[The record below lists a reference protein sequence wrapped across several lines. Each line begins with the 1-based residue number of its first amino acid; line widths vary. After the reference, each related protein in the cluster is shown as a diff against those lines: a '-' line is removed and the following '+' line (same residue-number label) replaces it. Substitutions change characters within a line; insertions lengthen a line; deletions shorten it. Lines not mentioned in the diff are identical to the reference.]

1 MVTSKVGE
9 SIARARERCSLLID
23 VVAPYYP
30 RDVPS
35 TRQYDDWPVT
45 GPAFIARC
53 TRWLQSMLELSD
65 GHESA
70 AAVLARILHEHVTI
84 FAWIAID
91 PETNMQQWVRKALD
105 EAIKADNDMTR
116 FGRNLLTAE
125 RRAEY
130 IAKRDSIPLKWPG
143 VAGMAYEADKYWADR
158 IKVFSTNVYGL
169 RGMYAVLYRHFS
181 TLVHAMPESLSRV
194 VGHGPGPG
202 LSRIRLEEDPE
213 ESNAFTNAP
222 FIYAF
227 GLLVSSEVQ
236 GFPKRE
242 SVLNVFEQ
250 TKRA

>member
-1 MVTSKVGE
+1 MRPRSPSSGSQRCRAGAALRNKARAYPSRRRASRRDPCTWALRPAGGHVPQGRMVTSKVGE

-70 AAVLARILHEHVTI
+70 AAVLARIYPRACDNLRLKL
-84 FAWIAID
+84 D
-91 PETNMQQWVRKALD
+91 PETSVEQWVRKALD

-116 FGRNLLTAE
+116 FGRSVLFTTE

-143 VAGMAYEADKYWADR
+143 VAGMAYKAGKY
-158 IKVFSTNVYGL
+158 
-169 RGMYAVLYRHFS
+169 
-181 TLVHAMPESLSRV
+181 
-194 VGHGPGPG
+194 
-202 LSRIRLEEDPE
+202 
-213 ESNAFTNAP
+213 
-222 FIYAF
+222 
-227 GLLVSSEVQ
+227 
-236 GFPKRE
+236 
-242 SVLNVFEQ
+242 
-250 TKRA
+250 